1 MTNLAVVDANADVS
15 TGTANM
21 LMNQQTMQSLY
32 KFAEVMASGNVTV
45 PKHLQKS
52 TADCLAVA
60 MQAAQWGMNPFA
72 VAQKTHLVNG
82 TLGYEAQ
89 LVNAVLQSSG
99 SVVGRFHYEYDGE
112 GQKLSCRVGAIPRG
126 EIEVVFGQWLCI
138 ADVKIQNSPLWKT
151 NPKQQLGYLQVK
163 NWGRAYAPGA
173 ILGVYT
179 PDELQEMPEREIN
192 PAPQA
197 TNGAPVA
204 KTSLKARKAK
214 QEPIEQEAVEA
225 QQPANEPEIEAPNFG
240 DEPQYPPEVE
250 AMINALY
257 DCYEPEHFAEWEAA
271 AAAMGLAKNS
281 TEYVAMSGAYLSRK
295 REIKA
300 QQGA

>member
-1 MTNLAVVDANADVS
+1 MTNLAVVEQQEVQTS
-15 TGTANM
+15 TANM

-32 KFAEVMASGNVTV
+32 RFAETMAAGTVTV
-45 PKHLQKS
+45 PKHLQKQPS
-52 TADCLAVA
+52 DCLAVA

-99 SVVGRFHYEYDGE
+99 AIVGRFHYEYQ
-112 GQKLSCRVGAIPRG
+112 GQGPQLSCRVGAIPKG
-126 EIEVVFGQWLCI
+126 EAEVVWGEWLCI
-138 ADVKIQNSPLWKT
+138 SDVTTKNSPLWKT

-179 PDELQEMPEREIN
+179 PDELEMIPEREIN
-192 PAPQA
+192 PMPASAQGTSSA
-197 TNGAPVA
+197 EPV
-204 KTSLKARKAK
+204 KTSLKNRRAK
-214 QEPIEQEAVEA
+214 PEPVADVVPDHKQVDDNAPDFDEQ
-225 QQPANEPEIEAPNFG
+225 
-240 DEPQYPPEVE
+240 PQYSPQVQ
-250 AMINALY
+250 AMINSLI

-271 AAAMGLAKNS
+271 AAKMNLAKNS
-281 TEYVAMSGAYLSRK
+281 PEYVAMVGAYQARK
-295 REIKA
+295 RELKN
-300 QQGA
+300 QGA

>member
-1 MTNLAVVDANADVS
+1 MSNLAVVDTNADIN

-52 TADCLAVA
+52 PSDCLAVA

-99 SVVGRFHYEYDGE
+99 SVVGRFHYEYEGD

-126 EIEVVFGQWLCI
+126 ENEVVWGQRLCI

-151 NPKQQLGYLQVK
+151 NPKQQLGYLQIK

-179 PDELQEMPEREIN
+179 PDELQEIPEREIN
-192 PAPQA
+192 PVSQA
-197 TNGAPVA
+197 AAASPV
-204 KTSLKARKAK
+204 KTSLKAKKAAK
-214 QEPIEQEAVEA
+214 PEPVADVVAEHVES
-225 QQPANEPEIEAPNFG
+225 
-240 DEPQYPPEVE
+240 DEPAAPSFDDEPAELPPAVE
-250 AMINALY
+250 AMINALV
-257 DCYEPEHFAEWEAA
+257 DCYEPEHFTEWEERAA
-271 AAAMGLAKNS
+271 QMNLPKNS
-281 TEYVAMSGAYLSRK
+281 TEYVAMSGAYVSRK
-295 REIKA
+295 REIKS